1 MHCYYNFH
9 SDGLIP
15 YDGVPVEQIETV
27 AVSLTVIYSIFAT
40 LGISFAIV
48 CLTFNFI
55 FRNRK

>member
-1 MHCYYNFH
+1 MHSHYVFH

-15 YDGVPVEQIETV
+15 YDGVPIEQIETV
-27 AVSLTVIYSIFAT
+27 AVPLTVIYSTFAT

-48 CLTFNFI
+48 CLIFNFI